1 MYLYV
6 EERSTTWTTV
16 WEDANYNNVLGTTSG
31 AYYKGQSRSSQYCS
45 TFPMETFGKEK
56 THVYFGL
63 WQKRAARISSDQN

>member
-6 EERSTTWTTV
+6 EVRSTTWTTI
-16 WEDANYNNVLGTTSG
+16 WEDANYNTVWGPGPVLITRVRVAPT
-31 AYYKGQSRSSQYCS
+31 
-45 TFPMETFGKEK
+45 ETFGKDK